1 MTKKETINE
10 LRLSYEQHQQIQKEL
25 GTLLKKSGSFKQALH
40 QKEEEFTSEK
50 EQLFL
55 ELLEVFDA
63 MESLLNYLEE
73 NPDPNPQFI
82 KRLPKSL
89 GTVQKK
95 LLATLGRQRVNLIVF
110 QESKPDFS
118 FCQVV
123 DREERNDLEE
133 KTIVKVVRQGFCLGD
148 KVLRPMEVITATKE
162 NI

>member
-1 MTKKETINE
+1 MTKTQTVNE
-10 LRLSYEQHQQIQKEL
+10 LKLSYEQQIQIQKEL
-25 GTLLKKSGSFKQALH
+25 GNLLKQNGSLKKALQ

-95 LLATLGRQRVNLIVF
+95 MLATLERRLVNLIVL

-133 KTIVKVVRQGFCLGD
+133 QTITKIVRQGFRLGD
-148 KVLRPMEVITATKE
+148 KVLRPMEVITAKK